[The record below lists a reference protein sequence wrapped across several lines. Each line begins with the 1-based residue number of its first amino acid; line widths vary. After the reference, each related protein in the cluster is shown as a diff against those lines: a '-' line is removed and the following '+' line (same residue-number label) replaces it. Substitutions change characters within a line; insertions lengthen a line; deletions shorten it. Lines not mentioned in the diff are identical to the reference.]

1 METEFLEDHLR
12 RLTRNF
18 TTRLSEDV
26 AFALGRDLATELT
39 KAHAASPPRH
49 PSLEPAAVPMVDG
62 RPRLDGG
69 GPEGDPAED
78 LLCLGALLHSLATG
92 EEPEVSWR
100 LDGPP
105 SAPLSTLARR
115 AVLAGLTSPRPDGR
129 FPTASAAAE
138 ALSAALAPEADLP
151 PPWPLFRGDA
161 GRTGAR
167 TAAAPPAGVTPL
179 WQAAVGSVV
188 GSPVL
193 TPRLVLTPT
202 ADGRLIFLDRALGRR
217 VHEMR
222 LGTALESSP
231 ALAQQVLHV
240 GTDDGEVVGVD
251 IVRGLETYRVKLG
264 RLVRSSPLP
273 SGERVFVGVVEG
285 KDAGAVVALDAGK
298 GKPLWKRKLGA
309 VFSSP
314 ALAGGRLL
322 VGSDEGSLCAL
333 DPEQGTPLWSCS
345 LGGRVRATPAVGK
358 EVAVVGDF
366 SGRLAAV
373 RLADGTVA
381 WTREL
386 GQTIY
391 SSACLSG
398 ELCVVGCHDGRVY
411 GLRLATG
418 EPVFQVATRGPV
430 VSSALAAGDR
440 FLIGSTD
447 GDLYLLDGAGRVLAR
462 APLCPEGTESS
473 PAVDGDMLVV
483 GSARGLHALRLTP

>member
-1 METEFLEDHLR
+1 METESLEDHLR
-12 RLTRNF
+12 RVTRNF
-18 TTRLSEDV
+18 TARLPEEV
-26 AFALGRDLATELT
+26 VFVLGRDLATELT
-39 KAHAASPPRH
+39 RAHAASPPRH
-49 PSLEPAAVPMVDG
+49 PSLEPAAVSMVDG
-62 RPRLDGG
+62 QPRLEGG
-69 GPEGDPAED
+69 NAEGDTAED

-105 SAPLSTLARR
+105 PTPLSTLARR

-151 PPWPLFRGDA
+151 PPWPLFRGDP
-161 GRTGAR
+161 GRAGAR
-167 TAAAPPAGVTPL
+167 AAVGPRAGVTAL
-179 WQAAVGSVV
+179 WEAAVGSVI

-202 ADGRLIFLDRALGRR
+202 ADGRLLFLDGASGRR
-217 VHEMR
+217 IHEMR
-222 LGTALESSP
+222 IGTALESSP
-231 ALAQQVLHV
+231 ALAQQLLHV

-251 IVRGLETYRVKLG
+251 IVHGLETYRVKLG
-264 RLVRSSPLP
+264 RVVRSSPLP
-273 SGERVFVGVVEG
+273 WGERVFVGVVEG
-285 KDAGAVVALDAGK
+285 KDSGAVVALDAGK

-314 ALAGGRLL
+314 ALAGGRIL

-333 DPEQGTPLWSCS
+333 DPEQGALLWSYS
-345 LGGRVRATPAVGK
+345 FGARVRATPAVSK

-373 RLADGTVA
+373 RLADGSLA
-381 WTREL
+381 WAREL
-386 GQTIY
+386 GQTVY

-398 ELCVVGCHDGRVY
+398 DLCVVGCHDGRIY
-411 GLRLATG
+411 GLTLATG

-430 VSSALAAGDR
+430 VSSALAVGDR

-447 GDLYLLDGAGRVLAR
+447 GDLYLLDPGGRVLAR
-462 APLCPEGTESS
+462 VPLCPEGTESS
-473 PAVDGDMLVV
+473 PAVDGDTLVV